1 MLVGPT
7 HEICQVGPIA
17 SKMTSGAEL
26 TRDEDINLAT
36 TYNIISIFTFL
47 QHTNAITS

>member
-26 TRDEDINLAT
+26 TRDEDINLAIWVGKGKPSST
-36 TYNIISIFTFL
+36 
-47 QHTNAITS
+47 